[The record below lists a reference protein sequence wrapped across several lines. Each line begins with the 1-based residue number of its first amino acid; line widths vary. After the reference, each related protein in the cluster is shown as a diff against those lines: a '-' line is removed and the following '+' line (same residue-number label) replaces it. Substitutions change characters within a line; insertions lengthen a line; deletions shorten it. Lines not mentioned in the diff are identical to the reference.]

1 MKESATSRTGAPTL
15 HPHHDRMEQSGRSVC
30 WNCEKTIED
39 VDICPSCVR
48 VQPFGEERN
57 YFRILDVPE
66 KLALDPRLLIAAYHE
81 KSRLFH
87 PDHHVGD
94 TDKEQG
100 IALAN
105 ASLVNLAFRTLRDPF
120 LRARY
125 YISRKRGEDGRP
137 KKTSLPPEVLMEVMD
152 LREEVQSL
160 NAQGQRSEAEAHV
173 RRILDPLE
181 QEIYHAFDRVDT
193 LEGEKASLDPEIDR
207 LAERLEKRAY
217 IQNLLAELKETPR

>member
-1 MKESATSRTGAPTL
+1 MAQAATPRSGAPAL
-15 HPHHDRMEQSGRSVC
+15 HPHHDGLEHSGRSVC

-39 VDICPSCVR
+39 VDVCPSCVR
-48 VQPFGEERN
+48 VQPFGEARD

-66 KLALDPRLLIAAYHE
+66 RLALDPRLLISAYHE

-87 PDHHVGD
+87 PDHHVGE
-94 TDKEQG
+94 TEKEQE

-137 KKTSLPPEVLMEVMD
+137 KKTTLPSEVLMEIMD

-160 NAQGQRSEAEAHV
+160 FAQGHRSEAEGRV
-173 RRILDPLE
+173 RSVLDPLE
-181 QEIYHAFDRVDT
+181 REIYAAFDRIDG
-193 LEGEKASLDPEIDR
+193 LEDAHLPSAPEVDR

-217 IQNLLAELKETPR
+217 IQNLLAELKETFH

>member
-1 MKESATSRTGAPTL
+1 MTQAATTRSGAPSL
-15 HPHHDRMEQSGRSVC
+15 HPHHEGMGHSGRSVC

-39 VDICPSCVR
+39 VDVCPSCVR
-48 VQPFGEERN
+48 VQPFGEARD

-66 KLALDPRLLIAAYHE
+66 RLALDPRLLISAYHE

-87 PDHHVGD
+87 PDHHVGE
-94 TDKEQG
+94 TEKEQE

-125 YISRKRGEDGRP
+125 YIARKRGEDGRP
-137 KKTSLPPEVLMEVMD
+137 KKTTLPPEVLMEIME
-152 LREEVQSL
+152 LRDEVQSL
-160 NAQGQRSEAEAHV
+160 FAQGHRSEAEGRVHSV
-173 RRILDPLE
+173 LDPLE
-181 QEIYHAFDRVDT
+181 REIYAAFDRIDAQE
-193 LEGEKASLDPEIDR
+193 EGHTPVPPEIDL

-217 IQNLLAELKETPR
+217 IQNLLAELKETSQ